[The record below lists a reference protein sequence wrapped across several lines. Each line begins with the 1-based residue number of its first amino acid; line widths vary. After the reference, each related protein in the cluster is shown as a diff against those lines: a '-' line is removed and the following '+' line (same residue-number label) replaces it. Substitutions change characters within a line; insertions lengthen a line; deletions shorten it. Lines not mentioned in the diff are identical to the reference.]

1 MAGAWG
7 HRQLTPPLPDPKCFR
22 KTKLVARAEGG
33 GRSQAESW
41 EPLSRARHQVAPE
54 ETPPDEGPC
63 PQAGSGCAGV
73 RRGDGQVDRGRDP
86 GVSAGGFGDKGGRQ
100 RAWAWGKTKEDVEWG
115 QGDSRDG
122 RILEE
127 FVRDNGL

>member
-1 MAGAWG
+1 M
-7 HRQLTPPLPDPKCFR
+7 
-22 KTKLVARAEGG
+22 
-33 GRSQAESW
+33 
-41 EPLSRARHQVAPE
+41 
-54 ETPPDEGPC
+54 
-63 PQAGSGCAGV
+63 